1 VLAEQSH
8 EIPYER
14 TPSERRQRDSRW
26 ATLRRVLDRTNFL
39 VIPLIVFVVAL
50 SLLTD
55 TFLTSQNLFNIMRA
69 AAVYI
74 IIGVGQTLVITS
86 ANIDLSVGSML
97 ALVMALTGTYLVVYE
112 GSLPVAILLALT
124 LGGIFGLF
132 NGLVV
137 TRLHVPALL
146 ATLGTLVTYRGV
158 VHEFMG
164 HRYYTRLPE
173 GIVYLGQ
180 GMVGPVPV
188 PVIIALVV
196 ATVGV
201 LIYHYTRFGRYAVA
215 IGGNEEAAVLA
226 GINVRLWKTL
236 IFVFQGLL
244 VGLAAV
250 VMMGRLNAAHP
261 SVGQG
266 AELHVIA
273 GTVLGGT
280 LLFGGSGTIVGMVLG
295 MLLIGV
301 LENGLLLA
309 RLGFFWQQIFLGLL
323 IIFAVAVQIARQGR
337 LVRR

>member
-1 VLAEQSH
+1 LAEHSPEITYKQSV
-8 EIPYER
+8 
-14 TPSERRQRDSRW
+14 SDRRQTRSKW
-26 ATLRRVLDRTNFL
+26 STLRRLLDRTNFL
-39 VIPLIVFVVAL
+39 VVPLVIFIVAL

-86 ANIDLSVGSML
+86 ANIDLSVGSMM
-97 ALVMALTGTYLVVYE
+97 ALVMALSGTYLVQGV
-112 GSLPVAILLALT
+112 SVPVTILLALA
-124 LGGIFGLF
+124 LGALLGLF
-132 NGLVV
+132 NGLIV

-146 ATLGTLVTYRGV
+146 ATLGTLVTYRGI
-158 VHEFMG
+158 VHEYMG
-164 HRYYTRLPE
+164 HQYYTRLPS
-173 GIVYLGQ
+173 GIVYMGQ

-188 PVIIALVV
+188 PVIIALAV
-196 ATVGV
+196 AFIGV
-201 LIYHYTRFGRYAVA
+201 LIYRYTRFGRYAVA

-236 IFVFQGLL
+236 IFAFQGLL
-244 VGLAAV
+244 VGLAAMV
-250 VMMGRLNAAHP
+250 LMGRLNAVHP

-280 LLFGGSGTIVGMVLG
+280 LLFGGAGTIGGMVLG

-323 IIFAVAVQIARQGR
+323 IIFAVAVQIARQRG